1 MSYKLVIAC
10 VVSVLDSNKVE
21 REISLIRPSEVW
33 MRAGFEIS
41 SSMSVPLFD
50 ASARETEPQKTQAAV
65 ASAALHGEL

>member
-1 MSYKLVIAC
+1 M
-10 VVSVLDSNKVE
+10 
-21 REISLIRPSEVW
+21 IRPSEVW